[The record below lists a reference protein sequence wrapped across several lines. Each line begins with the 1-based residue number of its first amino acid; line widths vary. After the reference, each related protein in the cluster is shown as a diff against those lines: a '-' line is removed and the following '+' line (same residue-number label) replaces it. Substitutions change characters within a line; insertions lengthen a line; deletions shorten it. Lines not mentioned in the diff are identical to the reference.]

1 MSMDKLF
8 DEIHNLPN
16 IPKIIQELIDNFNNL
31 KVNADQISK
40 KVQMDQ
46 LISAKGHATCQLG
59 AIRCRKKD
67 QLHRFCRCNAR
78 I

>member
-40 KVQMDQ
+40 RFRW
-46 LISAKGHATCQLG
+46 IS
-59 AIRCRKKD
+59 
-67 QLHRFCRCNAR
+67 
-78 I
+78 